1 MHGLL
6 YRVIEPELNEE
17 EQKQLTKIEN
27 TLVEELE
34 VDFSALKKTNAQKYL
49 ADKVNNVIE
58 YYAMKMTPRA
68 REVMDYYIQRD
79 FVGLAS
85 VNPMF
90 QDPNIEDISCDGT
103 EIPIYVYHRDPRLGS
118 IRSTVNFPKE
128 EDLNSF
134 VMKLA
139 QRCGRSISV
148 ADPLLDGA
156 LPDGSRIQAT
166 FGTGISMKGSNF
178 TIRKFTKDPLTFVD
192 LVKYGTISAEM
203 LAYIW
208 LAVEHNKSFLIAGPT
223 ASGKTTLLN
232 ALSLFIRP
240 ELKIVSIE
248 DTPELRLPHENW
260 ISQVARTG
268 FGPEGASGK
277 KLGEISLF
285 DLLKASLRQRPDEII
300 VGEVRGKE
308 AYVLFQQIATGHP
321 GISTIHAES
330 MEAVINRLTTPPIEL
345 PASLIQHLNILLVM
359 TRQRRQGKYVRR
371 IKDTVEVTG
380 FDVQADRPFVNKAY
394 SWDPVDDKFS
404 YNGKSGVLKDIME
417 KLGTNPEG
425 IFSEINRRV
434 KVIEWL
440 VNSGIRD
447 FKNVGKVVSEY
458 YQSPDAVLDRIT

>member
-1 MHGLL
+1 
-6 YRVIEPELNEE
+6 
-17 EQKQLTKIEN
+17 
-27 TLVEELE
+27 
-34 VDFSALKKTNAQKYL
+34 
-49 ADKVNNVIE
+49 
-58 YYAMKMTPRA
+58 
-68 REVMDYYIQRD
+68 
-79 FVGLAS
+79 
-85 VNPMF
+85 
-90 QDPNIEDISCDGT
+90 
-103 EIPIYVYHRDPRLGS
+103 
-118 IRSTVNFPKE
+118 
-128 EDLNSF
+128 
-134 VMKLA
+134 
-139 QRCGRSISV
+139 
-148 ADPLLDGA
+148 
-156 LPDGSRIQAT
+156 
-166 FGTGISMKGSNF
+166 
-178 TIRKFTKDPLTFVD
+178 
-192 LVKYGTISAEM
+192 M